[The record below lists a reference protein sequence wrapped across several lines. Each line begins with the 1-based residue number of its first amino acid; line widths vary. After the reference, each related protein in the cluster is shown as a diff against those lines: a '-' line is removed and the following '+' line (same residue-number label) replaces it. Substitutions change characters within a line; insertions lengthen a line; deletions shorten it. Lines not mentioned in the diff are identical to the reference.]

1 MITGPTPVASN
12 PSAINCDEPANT
24 NSDMAMAPNS
34 DKPLDSAKVPKI
46 MPKGIAPII
55 IGTVALAPC
64 RNSLLLDAGVAL
76 GLGSE
81 LGRTCAIIML
91 SLTQFGLLWL
101 SFANN
106 KGWMSRVTA
115 DADDCNISPS

>member
-1 MITGPTPVASN
+1 
-12 PSAINCDEPANT
+12 
-24 NSDMAMAPNS
+24 
-34 DKPLDSAKVPKI
+34 
-46 MPKGIAPII
+46 
-55 IGTVALAPC
+55 
-64 RNSLLLDAGVAL
+64 
-76 GLGSE
+76 
-81 LGRTCAIIML
+81 ML